1 MTAAV
6 LLLALTL
13 TDEQFTRGMA
23 LARAGRLDEAR
34 AALENGWRAAPSDK
48 RFPIELA
55 GLAYVARDHSRAK
68 RLLHRALEIDSADL
82 YANDFLGTLYFLEE
96 NYEAALKYWNR
107 AGKPA
112 LSRVSI
118 DGARSETLVRRA
130 IPAIE
135 GEPLSREAWE
145 TARARLAALL
155 DGAPHRLGLATEN
168 GRDYEL
174 QLVRLE
180 RPRWAEA
187 AAMFSGVP
195 YRTLYPQLHDAG
207 SQSVHLDGLVRWD
220 TFARRAD
227 LAVSGPVAANP
238 KWLWQLRAGVRR
250 EVWNLGGGGDRLLS
264 RLEGGASL
272 RSIPSGRFQWTTGVD
287 LVRRADASSIAG
299 YWLQPVIGAQY
310 APLLLPERRLSLTL
324 AGSAAVARA
333 FNPESARFARFQAGA
348 DLRWRP
354 RLTLDLRHRLRF
366 GTVAGEAPFDE
377 LFQLGLD
384 RDHDLR
390 LRAQRN
396 RRDGKKGVGP
406 LGSSFALSNFDLS
419 QSLLRRPF
427 LTIEAGP
434 FLDAARAA
442 GHWRTATG
450 VQLRLR
456 PLPGLTVGL
465 SCGWDLRSAKPV
477 LFPET
482 LR

>member
-1 MTAAV
+1 MTATI
-6 LLLALTL
+6 LLLVLALTNG
-13 TDEQFTRGMA
+13 QFTRGMA

-34 AALENGWRAAPSDK
+34 TALENGWRAAPLDK

-68 RLLHRALEIDSADL
+68 RLLRRALEIDSADP

-112 LSRVSI
+112 LSRVFI
-118 DGARSETLVRRA
+118 DGARSALLRRGV
-130 IPAIE
+130 PAIE
-135 GEPLSREAWE
+135 GEPLSRESWE
-145 TARARLAALL
+145 TARTRLAALL
-155 DGAPHRLGLATEN
+155 EGAPHRLGLATEN
-168 GRDYEL
+168 GKDYEL
-174 QLVRLE
+174 HLVRLE

-195 YRTLYPQLHDAG
+195 YRTLYPQLHDAD
-207 SQSVHLDGLVRWD
+207 SRAVHFDGFVRWD

-227 LAVSGPVAANP
+227 LAASGPVAANP
-238 KWLWQLRAGVRR
+238 KWIWQLRAGARR
-250 EVWNLGGGGDRLLS
+250 EVWNLGAGGDLLLS
-264 RLEGGASL
+264 RFEGGATL

-287 LVRRADASSIAG
+287 LVRRENPSSIAG
-299 YWLQPVIGAQY
+299 YWLQPVIGVQY
-310 APLLLPERRLSLTL
+310 APLLVPEHRLSLTL

-333 FNPESARFARFQAGA
+333 FNPGNARFARFQAGA

-396 RRDGKKGVGP
+396 RMDGKKGAGP
-406 LGSSFALSNFDLS
+406 LASSFALSNFDLS

-442 GHWRTATG
+442 GHWHTAAG
-450 VQLRLR
+450 VQLRLH

-465 SCGWDLRSAKPV
+465 SCGWDLRSARPV
-477 LFPET
+477 FFPEP